1 MSGEQEYVHKLVL
14 VSDKGSVVAP
24 NYETEIDDEND
35 ENNIG
40 KCCGCIPL
48 KRGQQ
53 CLGIF
58 YTFMVVFL
66 LVMFIRSFI
75 LGRFQFEYFVF
86 EILLFIFYL
95 PMCILMMIWHFK

>member
-1 MSGEQEYVHKLVL
+1 ML

-24 NYETEIDDEND
+24 NYENQYEEGND

-53 CLGIF
+53 CLGVL
-58 YTFMVVFL
+58 YTLAVVFL
-66 LVMFIRSFI
+66 LAMFIRTFA

-86 EILLFIFYL
+86 QFLLFIFYL
-95 PMCILMMIWHFK
+95 PMAILMMVWHFKKENKEAT